1 MSDRTCYREHIKR
14 GTRLLG
20 VSKQRQENAEA
31 RAKAARERE
40 QNARERAR
48 RSEERGDRQMARLHD
63 DAAELQADAAS
74 DAEALIELD
83 RQIEG
88 DQLGE
93 D

>member
-1 MSDRTCYREHIKR
+1 
-14 GTRLLG
+14 
-20 VSKQRQENAEA
+20 VSKQRQKKAQA
-31 RAKAARERE
+31 LAKAARERE

-48 RSEERGDRQMARLHD
+48 RNQEHGDPEMARLHD
-63 DAAELQADAAS
+63 HAAELHADAAS
-74 DAEALIELD
+74 DAETLIELD

>member
-1 MSDRTCYREHIKR
+1 
-14 GTRLLG
+14 
-20 VSKQRQENAEA
+20 
-31 RAKAARERE
+31 
-40 QNARERAR
+40 
-48 RSEERGDRQMARLHD
+48 MARLHD

-74 DAEALIELD
+74 DAESLIELD